1 MVLRLSLIAQPA
13 HLFSSSL
20 VESRADDNS
29 SIDSATNPTRCKCD
43 PATRWDADLVGSRPH
58 SGESRRTLQLAVH
71 RAIAEVSTRRT
82 RQFVAVTV
90 IAA

>member
-1 MVLRLSLIAQPA
+1 
-13 HLFSSSL
+13 L

-58 SGESRRTLQLAVH
+58 GKESRRTLQLAAR
-71 RAIAEVSTRRT
+71 RALPNSRRAAQDRFHKLFIA
-82 RQFVAVTV
+82 ATV
-90 IAA
+90 IPA